1 MELRAQIHHEAV
13 SLLQRSEQKVISYLI
28 LFSNLASLISLIK
41 KINLQKN
48 QNKRAI
54 NGFLEL
60 RKIHF

>member
-1 MELRAQIHHEAV
+1 MEPRAQIHQEAV
-13 SLLQRSEQKVISYLI
+13 SLLQRSEQKVISNLI

-54 NGFLEL
+54 NGFLE
-60 RKIHF
+60 

>member
-1 MELRAQIHHEAV
+1 MELGAQIHHEAV
-13 SLLQRSEQKVISYLI
+13 SLLQRSEQKVISNLI

-54 NGFLEL
+54 NGFLE
-60 RKIHF
+60 

>member
-13 SLLQRSEQKVISYLI
+13 SLLQRSEQKVISNLI

-54 NGFLEL
+54 NGFLE
-60 RKIHF
+60 